1 VVKSEELILLV
12 QYHVDMVSATDI
24 LSLSSGVGGSY
35 TKWQREPPGHK
46 VYQVKLDSG
55 ETTVVTVYAEN
66 RALDDEDH
74 PTITKIEE
82 HDGQFH
88 QSGHTLWRNLSE
100 NEQNAVRD
108 ALENEVK
115 EETFF

>member
-1 VVKSEELILLV
+1 
-12 QYHVDMVSATDI
+12 MASATNV

-35 TKWQREPPGHK
+35 TKWQREPPAHK
-46 VYQVKLDSG
+46 IYQVKLDSG

-66 RALDDEDH
+66 RALDDEDY
-74 PTITKIEE
+74 PTITRIEE
-82 HDGQFH
+82 HDTQFY
-88 QSGHTLWRNLSE
+88 QSGHTLWGSLSE

-115 EETFF
+115 EETFFE